1 MSEIKFFQNDAK
13 ADIYIGTGA
22 GAKLLKEIE
31 NAKKSVKIISPYLS
45 ASYVEKLIKLKE
57 KGLDVGLITSELIE
71 DYRDNSNKLSIVQQ
85 HQTIID
91 SSKIHRDFLTKCM
104 NWMIVSLSIIPLMF
118 LVKLYF
124 KLNLNGM
131 SLIYFSIA
139 YIISILIIR
148 QRIKTIRIYDYQ
160 YKWLFPIKIF
170 LQPEQK
176 YYGNN
181 NSGYFIHSKI
191 FIIDDEIAYL
201 GSLNFTVSGFESN
214 LETRFR
220 TTDSVTIE
228 GLKNLYNKLYFSQE
242 NPELYIEQI
251 GKRIYKEPIN

>member
-1 MSEIKFFQNDAK
+1 MSGIKFFQNDAK
-13 ADIYIGTGA
+13 TDIYIGTGA
-22 GAKLLKEIE
+22 GTKLFDEIKA
-31 NAKKSVKIISPYLS
+31 AKKSVKIISPYLS
-45 ASYVEKLIKLKE
+45 ASYVDQLIKLKE
-57 KGLDVGLITSELIE
+57 KGLVVGLITSDFIE
-71 DYRDNSNKLSIVQQ
+71 DYRDNRNKSSIVQQ
-85 HQTIID
+85 HQTILD
-91 SSKIHRDFLTKCM
+91 SSKIHRDFLIKCKK
-104 NWMIVSLSIIPLMF
+104 WMIVSLSVIPLTF
-118 LVKLYF
+118 LIKLYF
-124 KLNLNGM
+124 KLNLNSI